1 MMSSKALKGTSTAR
15 EGTMTRQTKIA
26 YVQAAWHTDITDRCK
41 QAFVAELARH
51 GYDQSGIEFF
61 SAPGSLEIPLMA
73 KKLAKTGRY
82 AAVCASGFVVDG
94 GIYRHELRRPGGAP
108 GHRADLAG
116 HRGPRPLRG
125 PHAPSLPRSRRPRG
139 VLQGP
144 HADQGRGARRS
155 LPVDDRDAEH
165 PQRFLRRTSSSG
177 ADHGYGSM
185 SISAGSSTRGP
196 MPLGQ
201 MYWKIGAIRTRS

>member
-73 KKLAKTGRY
+73 KKLAKTGKY

-94 GIYRHELRRPGGAP
+94 GIYRHDFVAQ
-108 GHRADLAG
+108 A
-116 HRGPRPLRG
+116 
-125 PHAPSLPRSRRPRG
+125 
-139 VLQGP
+139 VLQGIAQTYRDTEAPILSAVLSP
-144 HADQGRGARRS
+144 HPFLDQPEHQEFSRS
-155 LPVDDRDAEH
+155 HLV
-165 PQRFLRRTSSSG
+165 TNG
-177 ADHGYGSM
+177 
-185 SISAGSSTRGP
+185 
-196 MPLGQ
+196 
-201 MYWKIGAIRTRS
+201 